1 MVQDPYKVLGVS
13 PDASDE
19 EIKKAYR
26 ELAKKYHP
34 DRNPGDEYAA
44 QKMNEINAAYD
55 QIKNGNVDQQSGY
68 GPYGAGYNPFG
79 GFGGFG
85 GFGDFGTGGEQ
96 PNDPPEYRAAI
107 NYMRNRRYSEA
118 ISVLATIPV
127 AQRDARWYYLNAM
140 ANLSAGNRIAA
151 LENARRAV
159 EIEPDNTRYQKLLDM
174 LQNSGREY
182 RDYSDQT
189 SVGCCDPCGCYL
201 CFSMCTPWGGC
212 CC

>member
-13 PDASDE
+13 PDATDE

-55 QIKNGNVDQQSGY
+55 QIKNGNVNQQNDY

-85 GFGDFGTGGEQ
+85 GFGAAGEQ
-96 PNDPPEYRAAI
+96 TNDPPEYRAAI
-107 NYMRNRRYSEA
+107 NYMRNGRYDEA
-118 ISVLATIPV
+118 LGVLASIPV
-127 AQRDARWYYLNAM
+127 SQRDARWYYLNAVV
-140 ANLSAGNRIAA
+140 NLRAGNRIAA
-151 LENARRAV
+151 LENAKRAV
-159 EIEPDNTRYQKLLDM
+159 EIEPDNPRYRSLLDM
-174 LQNSGREY
+174 LQNGGREY
-182 RDYSDQT
+182 RTYSDQT
-189 SVGCCDPCGCYL
+189 GAGCCDPCGCYL

>member
-151 LENARRAV
+151 LENAKRAV
-159 EIEPDNTRYQKLLDM
+159 EIEPDNTR
-174 LQNSGREY
+174 
-182 RDYSDQT
+182 
-189 SVGCCDPCGCYL
+189 
-201 CFSMCTPWGGC
+201 
-212 CC
+212 